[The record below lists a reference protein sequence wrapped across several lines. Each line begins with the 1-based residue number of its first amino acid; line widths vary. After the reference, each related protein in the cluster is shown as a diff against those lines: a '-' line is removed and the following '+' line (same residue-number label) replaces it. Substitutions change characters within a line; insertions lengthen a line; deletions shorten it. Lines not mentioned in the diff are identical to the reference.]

1 MSNLNFPCCCLN
13 SQLLFLHTADT
24 GQNIAFLDFATKTS
38 SYIHPNAIQPALTT
52 VLCRPLVTLTGS
64 LLHPLEIVS
73 FSFLLKDMEHKV
85 NYFISSSPFL
95 QGQQKEDPCRANY
108 TFLLNL
114 PLWSLGVFH
123 ACHWTWNLESRLT
136 TLVLPSLT
144 KLSAIISSQAG
155 PCLSPPASWF
165 PAKNHWAILIFPAGP
180 RHQE

>member
-13 SQLLFLHTADT
+13 SQLLFLPTADT
-24 GQNIAFLDFATKTS
+24 GQNIAFPVFATKTS

-52 VLCRPLVTLTGS
+52 VLCRPLVTLTDS

-73 FSFLLKDMEHKV
+73 FFFFLLKSMEHKV
-85 NYFISSSPFL
+85 KYFISSTPFL
-95 QGQQKEDPCRANY
+95 HGQQKEDPHLAND

-123 ACHWTWNLESRLT
+123 ACHCTWNLESRLT
-136 TLVLPSLT
+136 TPVLPSLT

-165 PAKNHWAILIFPAGP
+165 PAKNH
-180 RHQE
+180 